1 MSVDALRGFDL
12 FWIVGAGI
20 LVRALDKMSGNA
32 ATHFLSTQLQHVQ
45 WEGFRFYDLIFPLFL
60 FIVGVSMVFSLDRAI
75 AEGGRSRALG
85 RVLRRSLLLFALGVF
100 YYGGFSLPWPDV
112 QLGGVLHRIAL
123 CYFFGALIYCF
134 VRSVRGL
141 AAISAA
147 LLLGYWALLS
157 FVPFPDLR
165 LEKAKVQA
173 LAAQVG
179 SESPHAIAAAVPE
192 RVHGVLEKG
201 RNLTNYF
208 DFLYLPGKKAQLY
221 YINEGLLSTIPAIAL
236 TLFGALAGLLLKNGA
251 VTPHRKIA
259 WLVGA
264 GAAGIAVGLL
274 WSVPF
279 PLIKR
284 IWTSSFILLTSGLS
298 ALLLAL
304 FYYIVD
310 VKQWRAWCP
319 PFVWLGSNAITIYVV
334 AQVVDFQK
342 LALRFAGGD
351 IKNALDQQVAPGAGG
366 LFVAIVA
373 LTLVFL
379 FARFLYKRNIFLRV

>member
-1 MSVDALRGFDL
+1 
-12 FWIVGAGI
+12 
-20 LVRALDKMSGNA
+20 
-32 ATHFLSTQLQHVQ
+32 
-45 WEGFRFYDLIFPLFL
+45 
-60 FIVGVSMVFSLDRAI
+60 
-75 AEGGRSRALG
+75 
-85 RVLRRSLLLFALGVF
+85 LLLFALGVF